1 MYVKGHGAP
10 EARADLPV
18 SSSSWIRVALEVSV
32 TTGQLE
38 LGFYSEAAADQWI
51 NVDDV
56 RVVETY

>member
-1 MYVKGHGAP
+1 M
-10 EARADLPV
+10 